1 MMDIQQRMILFIS
14 KSNWFI
20 FCVITLLAF
29 INTPQHFALG
39 IFCGGLI
46 VTLNFQALGF
56 TIRKA
61 FKNSSEVASRGRS
74 ILHGVIIKYYLRFT
88 LSGVM
93 LFLLISKNIVDPLG
107 LIAGLSVVVASFFAA
122 TALELTRLIIKE
134 AV

>member
-1 MMDIQQRMILFIS
+1 MMTIQQRMIQFIS

-20 FCVITLLAF
+20 FCVVSLLAF
-29 INTPQHFALG
+29 INTPRHFALG

-46 VTLNFQALGF
+46 VTLNFQALQF
-56 TIRKA
+56 TIRRA
-61 FKNSSEVASRGRS
+61 FKNTSRAATQGRS
-74 ILHGVIIKYYLRFT
+74 ILSGVIIKYYLRFI

>member
-1 MMDIQQRMILFIS
+1 MMTIQQRMIIFIS

-20 FCVITLLAF
+20 FCVVSLLAF
-29 INTPQHFALG
+29 INTPLHFALG

-46 VTLNFQALGF
+46 VTLNFQALQF
-56 TIRKA
+56 TIRRA
-61 FKNSSEVASRGRS
+61 FKNSSRVATQGRS
-74 ILHGVIIKYYLRFT
+74 ILSGVIIKYYLRFI

>member
-1 MMDIQQRMILFIS
+1 MMTIQQRMIIFIS

-20 FCVITLLAF
+20 FCVVSLLAF
-29 INTPQHFALG
+29 INTPRHFALG

-46 VTLNFQALGF
+46 VTLNFQALRF
-56 TIRKA
+56 TIRRA
-61 FKNSSEVASRGRS
+61 FKNTSRVATQGQS
-74 ILHGVIIKYYLRFT
+74 ILSGVIVKYYLRFI

-107 LIAGLSVVVASFFAA
+107 LIAGLSVVVVSFFAA

>member
-1 MMDIQQRMILFIS
+1 MNIQQRMIQFIS
-14 KSNWFI
+14 KSNWYI

-29 INTPQHFALG
+29 INTPREFALG
-39 IFCGGLI
+39 ILCGGLI
-46 VTLNFQALGF
+46 VTLNFHALQH
-56 TIRKA
+56 TIKQA
-61 FKNSSEVASRGRS
+61 FKDTSQVVAAGRS

-107 LIAGLSVVVASFFAA
+107 LIAGLSVVVVSFFAA
-122 TALELTRLIIKE
+122 TTLELTRLIIKE

>member
-1 MMDIQQRMILFIS
+1 MIIFIS

-20 FCVITLLAF
+20 FCVVSLLAF
-29 INTPQHFALG
+29 INTPRHFALG

-46 VTLNFQALGF
+46 VTLNFQALRF
-56 TIRKA
+56 TIRRA
-61 FKNSSEVASRGRS
+61 FKNTSRVATQGQS
-74 ILHGVIIKYYLRFT
+74 ILSGVIVKYYLRFI

-107 LIAGLSVVVASFFAA
+107 LIAGLSVVVVSFFAA

>member
-1 MMDIQQRMILFIS
+1 MTIQQRMITFIS

-20 FCVITLLAF
+20 FCVVSLLAF
-29 INTPQHFALG
+29 INTPRHFAFG

-46 VTLNFQALGF
+46 VTLNFQALRF
-56 TIRKA
+56 TIRRA
-61 FKNSSEVASRGRS
+61 FNNTSRVAAQGQS
-74 ILHGVIIKYYLRFT
+74 IISGVIIKYYLRFI

>member
-1 MMDIQQRMILFIS
+1 MMTIQQRMIIFIS

-20 FCVITLLAF
+20 FCVVSLLAF
-29 INTPQHFALG
+29 INTPRHFALG

-46 VTLNFQALGF
+46 VTLNFQALRF
-56 TIRKA
+56 TIRRA
-61 FKNSSEVASRGRS
+61 FKNTSRVATQGQS
-74 ILHGVIIKYYLRFT
+74 ILPGVIVKYYLRFI

-107 LIAGLSVVVASFFAA
+107 LIAGLSVVVVSFFAA

>member
-1 MMDIQQRMILFIS
+1 MDIQQRMILFIS

-20 FCVITLLAF
+20 FCVATLFAF
-29 INTPQHFALG
+29 INTPLNFALG

-46 VTLNFQALGF
+46 VTLNFQALKF
-56 TIRKA
+56 TLRRA
-61 FKNSSEVASRGRS
+61 FKNSSEVASKGRS
-74 ILHGVIIKYYLRFT
+74 IHHGVLIKYYLRFI

-107 LIAGLSVVVASFFAA
+107 LVAGLSVVVASFFAA